1 MGWVGGLREQ
11 PLRISGCESRTQNL
25 QSDAG
30 AVLPSQEPPLS
41 PHRQN
46 QPGALWPWG
55 HGTEENLCLP
65 CPQGAGGCDLLSCFL
80 DTFAGCLWEVFRS
93 FLASTWGGG
102 WGGEQP
108 PSTPRSVNV
117 ASIPPGSGLWNLLPG
132 LHSESRSLGCV
143 NKSGMW
149 RRNSS
154 SFKPWPDPQHSLLAS
169 WTPADEATQREE
181 DRGPRRVAGLGHRP
195 EGLWKPGQGGDKV
208 SPEKWLTLRGWWP
221 AF

>member
-1 MGWVGGLREQ
+1 MGG
-11 PLRISGCESRTQNL
+11 SGNSLCASLGVKAGPRTSNQMPEL
-25 QSDAG
+25 F
-30 AVLPSQEPPLS
+30 S
-41 PHRQN
+41 PHRSR
-46 QPGALWPWG
+46 
-55 HGTEENLCLP
+55 LCLP
-65 CPQGAGGCDLLSCFL
+65 TDKTSRGHCGPGDMGQRRICAYPVPRELVAVTCSLVSLTPLLDASGKFSVLFL
-80 DTFAGCLWEVFRS
+80 LLRG
-93 FLASTWGGG
+93 GGG

-195 EGLWKPGQGGDKV
+195 EALWEPGQGGDKV